1 MPVSD
6 LNFSDII
13 KDMTAAAKEVLSA
26 HWKDVKPF
34 AELQVKTFAQNVKL
48 IGELKLKGLINEEKA
63 KLQLAI
69 QRDSVR
75 TVLIAFEGIGL
86 VAAENAINAAISVV
100 RTAINKAIGWT
111 LL

>member
-13 KDMTAAAKEVLSA
+13 KDMTTAAKEVLSDS
-26 HWKDVKPF
+26 WKEVKPF
-34 AELQVKTFAQNVKL
+34 AELQLKSFAQNVKL
-48 IGELKLKGLINEEKA
+48 IGELKLKGLITEEKA

-86 VAAENAINAAISVV
+86 VTAENAINAAISVV
-100 RTAINKAIGWT
+100 RTAINRAIGWS